1 VIVELSNLVEVNKI
15 LGGFQEP
22 IDRLR
27 AMNRLEGYPG
37 FEAQLLCQIE
47 RINPILR
54 QGGARFPDT
63 ADVRDIM
70 G

>member
-27 AMNRLEGYPG
+27 VDDRLEG
-37 FEAQLLCQIE
+37 
-47 RINPILR
+47 NPSL
-54 QGGARFPDT
+54 
-63 ADVRDIM
+63 
-70 G
+70 